1 MRHYPYRMS
10 DFKSLEV
17 WQVAHELTL
26 ATFRISRPLW
36 SDDGQIVRKQLLR
49 AAISIPANIA
59 EGSGKQSD
67 ADFVRFLRISM
78 GSTSETE
85 YHLILAVDLELIK
98 REDGEALIDR
108 AIQVRKMLSGLIKF
122 LQSAPKKRKKP

>member
-1 MRHYPYRMS
+1 MS

-26 ATFRISRPLW
+26 ATFRISRPLR
-36 SDDGQIVRKQLLR
+36 SDDGQIIRRQLLR

-67 ADFVRFLRISM
+67 PEFTRFLRISM

-98 REDGEALIDR
+98 REDGEVLIAR
-108 AIQVRKMLSGLIKF
+108 AVQVRKMLSGLIKF
-122 LQSAPKKRKKP
+122 LQSAPKKRMRS

>member
-1 MRHYPYRMS
+1 MS

-26 ATFRISRPLW
+26 ATFRISRPLR
-36 SDDGQIVRKQLLR
+36 SDDGQIIRRQLLR

-67 ADFVRFLRISM
+67 PEFTRFLRISM

-98 REDGEALIDR
+98 REDGEVLIAR
-108 AIQVRKMLSGLIKF
+108 AVQVRKMLSGLIKF
-122 LQSAPKKRKKP
+122 LQSAPKKRKRS

>member
-1 MRHYPYRMS
+1 MS
-10 DFKSLEV
+10 DFRSLEV

-26 ATFRISRPLW
+26 ATFRISRPLR
-36 SDDGQIVRKQLLR
+36 SDDGQIIRRQLLR

-85 YHLILAVDLELIK
+85 YHLLLAVDLGLLK
-98 REDGEALIDR
+98 REDGEILIAR
-108 AIQVRKMLSGLIKF
+108 AVQVRKMLSGLIKF
-122 LQSAPKKRKKP
+122 LQSAPKKQKKS

>member
-1 MRHYPYRMS
+1 MF

-17 WQVAHELTL
+17 WQVAHELAL
-26 ATFRISRPLW
+26 ATFRISRPLR
-36 SDDGQIVRKQLLR
+36 SDDGQIIRRQLLR

-67 ADFVRFLRISM
+67 PEFTRFLRISM

-85 YHLILAVDLELIK
+85 YQLILAVDLELIK
-98 REDGEALIDR
+98 REDGEVLIAR
-108 AIQVRKMLSGLIKF
+108 AVQVRKMLSGLIKF
-122 LQSAPKKRKKP
+122 LQSAPKKRKRS

>member
-1 MRHYPYRMS
+1 MS

-26 ATFRISRPLW
+26 ATFRIFRPLR
-36 SDDGQIVRKQLLR
+36 SDDGQIIRRQLLR

-67 ADFVRFLRISM
+67 PEFTRFLRISM
-78 GSTSETE
+78 GSTSEPE

-98 REDGEALIDR
+98 REDGEVLIAR
-108 AIQVRKMLSGLIKF
+108 AVQVQKMLSGLIKF
-122 LQSAPKKRKKP
+122 LQSAPKKRKRS